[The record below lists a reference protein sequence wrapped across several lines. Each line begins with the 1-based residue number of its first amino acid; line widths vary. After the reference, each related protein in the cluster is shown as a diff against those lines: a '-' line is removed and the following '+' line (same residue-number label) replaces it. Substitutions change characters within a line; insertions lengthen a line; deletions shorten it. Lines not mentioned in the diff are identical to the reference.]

1 MNDKIIK
8 TGITKIGETYT
19 IRYINENDVNG
30 LLNFIN
36 EISKEKTFIL
46 RQGEQL
52 TLEEEQEF
60 VNKQLKAI
68 KEKIVIHLVIEINKK
83 IVAGA
88 QLNLKR
94 FVNSHVG
101 HMGITILKNYR
112 DQGLGRILINTLINE
127 AVKNLPELKII
138 DLSVFA
144 INERA
149 KHLYQSVGFTEYGRL
164 PKGIKYKNE
173 YIDEIFMYKV
183 II

>member
-1 MNDKIIK
+1 MKIIK
-8 TGITKIGETYT
+8 TGTTKIGEIYI

-36 EISKEKTFIL
+36 EISKEQTFIL

-68 KEKIVIHLVIEINKK
+68 NDKTAVHLVIEINNK
-83 IVAGA
+83 IIAGS

-112 DQGLGRILINTLINE
+112 DQGLGKILLNALIDE
-127 AVKNLPELKII
+127 AVKNIPGLKII
-138 DLSVFA
+138 DLTVFA
-144 INERA
+144 INKRA
-149 KHLYQSVGFTEYGRL
+149 KHLYESVGFIEYGRL
-164 PKGIKYKNE
+164 PKGIKYKDE
-173 YIDEIFMYKV
+173 YVDEVYMYKNV
-183 II
+183 R